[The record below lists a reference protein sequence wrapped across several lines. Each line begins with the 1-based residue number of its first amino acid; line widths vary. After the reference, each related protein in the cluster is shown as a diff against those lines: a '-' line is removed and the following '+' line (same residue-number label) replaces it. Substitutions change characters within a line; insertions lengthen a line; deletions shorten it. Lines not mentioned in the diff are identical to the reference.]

1 MQTGQKSICGKVWVV
16 FLQSSQTTFYETK
29 GSVRSE
35 ILTAQTFDK
44 WQIYRK
50 VKSTFPIGRIF
61 LKIP

>member
-50 VKSTFPIGRIF
+50 VKSTFPIGTIF